1 MEYSTLG
8 KTKLSI
14 PPIVF
19 GTSSLGNLYKAHDY
33 KTKLAI
39 VTESFK
45 NVQKPVF
52 DSAGKYGAGLA
63 LEMLGKCLHQLN
75 INPDDVIISNK
86 LGWIRTELK
95 TPEPTFE
102 SGVWFDLKHDAI
114 QKISYKG
121 IIECFNQG
129 NELLGGDYKPQL
141 LSVHDPDEYLKQA
154 QNKEER
160 EMFFAD
166 ILEGYKALADLKK
179 QGKVKAIGIG
189 SKDWTIIKK
198 VTEHIELDW
207 VMFANSLTIMN
218 HPPELIEFIDT
229 LYKNG
234 VTIINSAVFHGGF
247 LTGSDY
253 YDYKLINP
261 ETDYS
266 KINWRKTFFELCEQY
281 KVYPSTACVNFGM
294 TPPGVAAISL
304 NTSNPNR
311 VKNNVESV
319 QTLVPNKFYA
329 EMVKKG
335 LISKDYPYLGI

>member
-1 MEYSTLG
+1 MEYTILG
-8 KTKLSI
+8 KTKLNI
-14 PPIVF
+14 PPIIF

-39 VTESFK
+39 LSECIK
-45 NVQKPVF
+45 YVQNPVF
-52 DSAGKYGAGLA
+52 DSAGKYGAGSA
-63 LEMLGKCLHQLN
+63 LEFLGKCLNELN
-75 INPDDVIISNK
+75 INPEDILISNK

-114 QKISYKG
+114 QNISYNG
-121 IIECFNQG
+121 IIECYNQG
-129 NELLGGDYKPQL
+129 NELLGGTYKPQL
-141 LSVHDPDEYLKQA
+141 LSIHDPDEYINQSK
-154 QNKEER
+154 NPVEKEKL
-160 EMFFAD
+160 FTD
-166 ILEGYKALADLKK
+166 ILEAYKALADLKN

-198 VTEHIELDW
+198 VSEHIELDW

-218 HPPELIEFIDT
+218 HPSELLEFIYT
-229 LYKNG
+229 LYKKR

-253 YDYKLINP
+253 YDYKLISP
-261 ETDYS
+261 EFDYL
-266 KINWRKTFFELCEQY
+266 KINWRKAFYELCEKH
-281 KVYPSTACVNFGM
+281 KVSPSVACVNFAM
-294 TPPGVAAISL
+294 TPPGVVSISL

-311 VKNNVESV
+311 VKENVESV
-319 QTLVPNKFYA
+319 LAKVPKEFYA

-335 LISKDYPYLGI
+335 LISKDYPYLGL